1 MIHEFGIDNGTESR
15 FCDSDTKNLDGG
27 EEELTLDSNVDHGG
41 VPDGNSKPV
50 PLNTGISVCF
60 PCHARS
66 LEKQQRLR
74 LRVLEYLRALSP
86 ADVEFFKKAHSSN
99 AISRSDGV
107 YMKVLRAATRVIYN
121 SYYKENDIN
130 LHASGANHQLKEIT
144 LVQLFEECM
153 GRSPIE
159 ITFGKKQESKLE
171 IICDSKNPDADAVPS
186 LRFFHRLRCLPAN
199 EEGREK
205 LKEQKVKISDDEIAT
220 TLKQIDKLFVKLQL
234 ELFRQATK
242 EEQLSR
248 TIFKNEFCGSCYL
261 A

>member
-60 PCHARS
+60 PCHA
-66 LEKQQRLR
+66 
-74 LRVLEYLRALSP
+74 
-86 ADVEFFKKAHSSN
+86 
-99 AISRSDGV
+99 RSDGV

-171 IICDSKNPDADAVPS
+171 SDIFLRITNGSLKAWFEIICDSKNPDADAVPS

-205 LKEQKVKISDDEIAT
+205 LKEQQVKISDDEIAT